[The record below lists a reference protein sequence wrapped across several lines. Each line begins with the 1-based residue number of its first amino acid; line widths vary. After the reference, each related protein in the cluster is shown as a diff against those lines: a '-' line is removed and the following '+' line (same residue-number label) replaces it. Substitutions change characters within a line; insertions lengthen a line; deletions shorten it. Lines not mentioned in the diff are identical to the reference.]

1 MKLLLILASTFI
13 IIISKLSGAFAAPP
27 APVPQTGQTACYNTS
42 GTVISCAG
50 TGQDGES
57 KTGVAWPNP
66 RFTDNANGTV
76 TDNLT
81 GLIWLKN
88 ANCFGTKIWNDALA
102 AANSLATGSCGLT
115 DGSKASD
122 WHLPTIRELRG
133 LVYVSRSYPA
143 LTSGHPFTAVQAH
156 DYWSSSTGAND
167 TDGAWTVDMGSGFVD
182 GYGKG
187 SGYYVWPVRSGQ

>member
-1 MKLLLILASTFI
+1 MKHLLILASTFI
-13 IIISKLSGAFAAPP
+13 IIISQLSGAFAAPP
-27 APVPQTGQTACYNTS
+27 APVPKTGQTACYNTS

-57 KTGVAWPNP
+57 KAGLTWPNP

-88 ANCFGTKIWNDALA
+88 ANCFSGTIWNDALA

-133 LVYVSRSYPA
+133 LIDVSRANPA
-143 LTSGHPFTAVQAH
+143 LPSGHPFTAVQGV
-156 DYWSSSTGAND
+156 YWSSSTEALRSTTNAWFVSIG
-167 TDGAWTVDMGSGFVD
+167 DGAVDNKSKFN
-182 GYGKG
+182 YG
-187 SGYYVWPVRSGQ
+187 YVWPVRSGP